1 MNCSLAQLRTQA
13 GDPSEVES
21 VRRVLCKDRATQNR
35 LHLTSIKANIG
46 HAEAASGIAGLAKI
60 VLMIRH
66 GRIPPQISLKT
77 LNPRIRELGADG
89 AVIDK
94 EATEWPRLAP
104 GTARIG
110 MLNNFGAGG
119 SNAALIISE
128 YLPSLEVKA
137 QTVSSPT
144 TMACGISAKSER
156 AIARLQDTLAA
167 YLVTALNGPSPPS
180 LADVCATL
188 TSRRQMYDYRV
199 AVTVHSL
206 EDLAAKLRNAVPH
219 HVANSPCSNPAA
231 VFTFSGQGSQV
242 S

>member
-1 MNCSLAQLRTQA
+1 M
-13 GDPSEVES
+13 
-21 VRRVLCKDRATQNR
+21 LCKDRATQNP

-66 GRIPPQISLKT
+66 GRIPPQISLKA
-77 LNPRIRELGADG
+77 LNPRIRELRADG
-89 AVIDK
+89 AVIDQ
-94 EATEWPRLAP
+94 EAAEWPRLAP
-104 GTARIG
+104 GAARIG

-128 YLPSLEVKA
+128 HLPSNEVKA
-137 QTVSSPT
+137 QTVSNPT

-167 YLVTALNGPSPPS
+167 YLVTAQNGHSPPS

-199 AVTVHSL
+199 AVAAHSL
-206 EDLAAKLRNAVPH
+206 DDLAAKLRNAVPR
-219 HVANSPCSNPAA
+219 HVVNFPCSNPAA

-242 S
+242 SLRMFA